1 MITFKLRISS
11 VMAVLLLVT
20 ATACGSTSSNSGGNP
35 LTQEQVTQIANSA
48 LTALDTGDYAAY
60 TQHFSGMM
68 KSAVPESTFKELR
81 EQLASAAGKFVSIEK
96 VDKLP
101 AQTQGYVRWTFTVN
115 FEKRQGKFTLVIR
128 EDGDQIEG
136 VHFE

>member
-1 MITFKLRISS
+1 MFTFQLRISIL
-11 VMAVLLLVT
+11 MAVLLLVT
-20 ATACGSTSSNSGGNP
+20 VTACGGARSSAAP
-35 LTQEQVTQIANSA
+35 LTQEQVAQIANNA

-68 KSAVPESTFKELR
+68 KSAVSESTFKELHS
-81 EQLASAAGKFVSIEK
+81 QLASVAGKFVSIEK

-101 AQTQGYVRWTFTVN
+101 AQTQGYVRWTFTIN

-128 EDGDQIEG
+128 DDGDQIEG